1 MSFRLVIHEE
11 AYRELDEA
19 ERYIEA
25 RRSGYGR
32 KFRAEVDHCLR
43 FIQERPTGYALRC
56 AGFRYGSVARFS
68 YRVIYRVLGKQVII
82 YVVADGRRDMQAV
95 LSRRL
100 LGG

>member
-25 RRSGYGR
+25 RRSGFGR

-43 FIQERPTGYALRC
+43 FIQERPTGYAPRRS
-56 AGFRYGSVARFS
+56 GFRYGTVARFP
-68 YRVIYRVLGKQVII
+68 YRVIYRIHEDVIFIAAVYHGKRKP
-82 YVVADGRRDMQAV
+82 YGWM
-95 LSRRL
+95 SRTI
-100 LGG
+100 

>member
-68 YRVIYRVLGKQVII
+68 YRVIYRVYEDVIFVAAVYHGKRKP
-82 YVVADGRRDMQAV
+82 YGWM
-95 LSRRL
+95 SRTI
-100 LGG
+100 